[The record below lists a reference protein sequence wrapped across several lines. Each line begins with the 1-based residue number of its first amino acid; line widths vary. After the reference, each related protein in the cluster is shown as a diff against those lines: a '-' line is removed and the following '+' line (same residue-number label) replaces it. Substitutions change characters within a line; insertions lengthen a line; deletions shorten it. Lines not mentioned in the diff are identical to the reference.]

1 VDLPVPEWAY
11 QLVISTLF
19 GGVLYL
25 WKYFN
30 GRVDSLIEKLE
41 TAREEVVEL
50 QDRISEIE
58 AAYAA
63 KFEQLYRDL
72 LDRSD

>member
-30 GRVDSLIEKLE
+30 GRVDSLIDKLE
-41 TAREEVVEL
+41 TARGEIVEL
-50 QDRISEIE
+50 QDRIAEVE
-58 AAYAA
+58 ANYAA
-63 KFEQLYRDL
+63 KFEKLYTDL
-72 LDRSD
+72 LERNG